1 MSEEPKVNSEE
12 ELQFDKA
19 VPAVQAQGQTTCTHC
34 QSSLVGEYFAING
47 DVVCAFCKQRIEKEF
62 VGGSPFGRVIKAFA
76 LGIPAGMIGAGI
88 YYAISAL
95 TGYEFGLISILIGY
109 MVGFAVRLGAQ
120 HRGGLPYQIIAV
132 LITYMA
138 ICSTYVPPIIE
149 EWKKSS
155 AIEVNGQKNIE
166 DVTQPEMSGSASET
180 VQIDSTEESTPGAIT
195 ASNQQVH
202 FKAIHYIVAFILS
215 LTIPFMMGFSN
226 VIGILII
233 AFGIFQAWQLNRKVK
248 LNFEGP
254 FELKTPTTE

>member
-1 MSEEPKVNSEE
+1 MSEEPKVKPGE

-19 VPAVQAQGQTTCTHC
+19 VPAAQSQGQTTCTHC
-34 QSSLVGEYFAING
+34 KSALIGEYFAING
-47 DVVCAFCKQRIEKEF
+47 DVVCVSCKQKIKKEF
-62 VGGSPFGRVIKAFA
+62 VGGSPLGRVMKAFA

-109 MVGFAVRLGAQ
+109 MVGFAVRLGSQ

-138 ICSTYVPPIIE
+138 ICSTYVPPVIN

-155 AIEVNGQKNIE
+155 AAEVNLQTNIG
-166 DVTQPEMSGSASET
+166 DAPQSEMSDTTGDLIK
-180 VQIDSTEESTPGAIT
+180 VDSTENSAQGLRDTPNKEVQFT
-195 ASNQQVH
+195 AL
-202 FKAIHYIVAFILS
+202 HYIFAFILS
-215 LTIPFMMGFSN
+215 LAIPFMMGFSN
-226 VIGILII
+226 VIGLLII
-233 AFGIFQAWQLNRKVK
+233 AFGIFQAWQLNRKVQ

-254 FELKTPTTE
+254 FELKTPITD